1 MILPVVVYGH
11 SVLRKTA
18 REIDQKNPEFQTLI
32 PDMFETM
39 YDSDGIGL
47 AAPQVGKS
55 LSIFVIDAS
64 PLEDDEPE
72 MADFKKAFINP
83 KIIERSGDRSGFNEG
98 CLSIPN
104 IREEVVRESDVRIQY
119 YDEFFNFYDEKYNG
133 TVSRIIQ
140 HEYNHLEGILFTDL
154 IAPIRKRLIRNKLMG
169 MSKGKYKAAYK
180 TILPNGKLIPPT
192 L

>member
-11 SVLRKTA
+11 PVLRKTA
-18 REIDQKNPEFQTLI
+18 REIDQKDPELQTLI
-32 PDMFETM
+32 RDMFETM

-83 KIIERSGDRSGFNEG
+83 KIIERSGNESGFNEG

-104 IREEVVRESDVRIQY
+104 IREEVVRKSDVRIQY
-119 YDEFFNFYDEKYNG
+119 YDEFFNFYDEKYDG

-154 IAPIRKRLIRNKLMG
+154 INPIRKRLIRNKLMG